1 MLIGTEED
9 FTTPCDR
16 SGRVVLSDI
25 TDSLGGE
32 PAVNS
37 TPENPYR
44 LQALDT
50 FHPAQDA
57 GEPIDPSQ
65 GCSAHYFE
73 LSGSTLGV
81 AWYGQGLRLLDV
93 SNARDVRQIG
103 FYRVTGTDPATNP
116 TSNSW
121 DLAWNGR
128 YVYLFDMNRG
138 IEVLRVKRGT
148 AARAVSR
155 LRSVAAPAVRRDP
168 FASVP
173 AGNAAGGTFICPAFT
188 SSEAARQVLAARRG

>member
-57 GEPIDPSQ
+57 GEPIDP
-65 GCSAHYFE
+65 A
-73 LSGSTLGV
+73 LGV
-81 AWYGQGLRLLDV
+81 AYHFEDYKVEDFALGSETVGCAFATLSHAACTCASLIP
-93 SNARDVRQIG
+93 IG
-103 FYRVTGTDPATNP
+103 
-116 TSNSW
+116 
-121 DLAWNGR
+121 
-128 YVYLFDMNRG
+128 
-138 IEVLRVKRGT
+138 
-148 AARAVSR
+148 
-155 LRSVAAPAVRRDP
+155 
-168 FASVP
+168 AS
-173 AGNAAGGTFICPAFT
+173 T
-188 SSEAARQVLAARRG
+188 